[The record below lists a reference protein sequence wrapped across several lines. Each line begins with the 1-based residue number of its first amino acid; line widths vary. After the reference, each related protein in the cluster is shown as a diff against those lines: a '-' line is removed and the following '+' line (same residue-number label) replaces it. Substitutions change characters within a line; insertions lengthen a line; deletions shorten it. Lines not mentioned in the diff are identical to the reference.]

1 MNYEEVEKLTIST
14 DNGSYSPTQEE
25 VQMMY
30 DYLTMYFH
38 RSQMNGLVEIDSHER
53 GEIKKMLR
61 LPNNYR

>member
-38 RSQMNGLVEIDSHER
+38 RSQMNGLVEIEKTR
-53 GEIKKMLR
+53 
-61 LPNNYR
+61 NNFKN